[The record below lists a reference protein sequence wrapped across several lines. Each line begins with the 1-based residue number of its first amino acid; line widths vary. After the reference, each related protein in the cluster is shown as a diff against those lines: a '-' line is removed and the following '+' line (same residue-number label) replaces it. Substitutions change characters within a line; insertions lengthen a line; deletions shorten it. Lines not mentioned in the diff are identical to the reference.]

1 MAKGSGGGGRS
12 GRGGGGGS
20 GDAGQPGEVFRAAD
34 NLRLQSVQDNL
45 KVQYSKT
52 MQGLRNLDNEVAK
65 LEREGFTNRGQRNHQ
80 LYNSL
85 LGASMN
91 AQHKADI
98 LKSRYK
104 NIKKRASD

>member
-1 MAKGSGGGGRS
+1 MGGNSGGGGRS
-12 GRGGGGGS
+12 GRGGG
-20 GDAGQPGEVFRAAD
+20 DAGQPGEVVREAN
-34 NLRLQSVQDNL
+34 NLRLKSVQDNL
-45 KVQYSKT
+45 KAEYSKT

-80 LYNSL
+80 LYTSL

-91 AQHKADI
+91 AQHKADV
-98 LKSRYK
+98 LKIRYK

>member
-1 MAKGSGGGGRS
+1 MGGGSGGGGKS
-12 GRGGGGGS
+12 GRGGGS
-20 GDAGQPGEVFRAAD
+20 GDAGQPGEVVRAAN
-34 NLRLQSVQDNL
+34 NLRLQSVQNNL
-45 KVQYSKT
+45 KAEYSKT

-80 LYNSL
+80 LYSAL
-85 LGASMN
+85 LNASIN
-91 AQHKADI
+91 AQHKADV